1 MNLKTK
7 KPLLERIRDQ
17 ERLKTAPRLDEKRI
31 NAGTFTRSDFFN
43 WIDGQEA

>member
-7 KPLLERIRDQ
+7 KPLLERIREQ

-31 NAGTFTRSDFFN
+31 DEGTFTRGDFFN
-43 WIDGQEA
+43 WIDSQEA

>member
-17 ERLKTAPRLDEKRI
+17 